1 MDSEA
6 IIAPETRPTLPQTLP
21 ARLLLSIQ
29 VPHCASALNTG
40 PSTAILAGWVSWFRV
55 ETADID
61 ADPREAGVT
70 CYARIHSRIP
80 TRRDLRK
87 SSTAVAHM

>member
-29 VPHCASALNTG
+29 VPLCQCPEYR

-70 CYARIHSRIP
+70 CYACIHSRIP